1 MTYPAAL
8 SAPRPATI
16 ALDNYLL
23 DHVPGDDVL
32 WITFDHAGLP
42 KHKAENRLGWG
53 LQELAK
59 MGHSVLAIKAR
70 APDWFLKP
78 DLATFFRSPEFGH
91 VAKRKKRIILYGL
104 SMGGFGAMA
113 YSTRIPG
120 SVVLAISPQ
129 TTLDPAKVPWEKRF
143 DYALGENWTGPLGD
157 INALKPAHAEA
168 YAIYCPANKFDGPH
182 MDRLDR
188 FGPITHLPL
197 IGNAHTP
204 GGLLMEGGLL
214 KEVVRA
220 VAAGPID
227 AGIFQQNHAALDG
240 SAAYHFYT
248 ACEVQDPDARAEGFE
263 RCLQRASPARVEFYR
278 QRIVGFQMRV
288 AAKDRDRAVTE
299 HHYKALRKC
308 VGWRSSITLKM
319 MAARYLLRA
328 GGLDRMGELLAE
340 IVKRHPE
347 GHPKLADLQRLYDAA
362 RLMEDAEADAADAQA
377 FAERPKV
384 ANG

>member
-1 MTYPAAL
+1 MNEL
-8 SAPRPATI
+8 PATTSI
-16 ALDNYLL
+16 FLDNYVL
-23 DHVPGDDVL
+23 DHVAGDETL

-53 LQELAK
+53 LQELARH
-59 MGHSVLAIKAR
+59 GWSVLAIKAR

-129 TTLDPAKVPWEKRF
+129 TTLDPEKVPWEKRF
-143 DYALGENWTGPLGD
+143 DYALGEDWTGPLGD

-168 YAIYCPANKFDGPH
+168 YVIYCPANKFDGRH

-188 FGPITHLPL
+188 FAPVTHLPL
-197 IGNAHTP
+197 VGNAHTP

-227 AGIFQQNHAALDG
+227 ANIFDQKHAALEN

-248 ACEVQDPDARAEGFE
+248 ACNAEDETERDREFE
-263 RCLQRASPARVEFYR
+263 RCLELASAQRHEFYR
-278 QRIVGFQMRV
+278 QRIMGFLMRV
-288 AAKDRDRAVTE
+288 AAKDGDRFQTE
-299 HHYKALRKC
+299 HHYKNLRKC
-308 VGWRSSITLKM
+308 AGWRRSVTLKL
-319 MAARYLLRA
+319 MAGRYLLRV
-328 GGLDRMGELLAE
+328 GSLDRVEALMAE
-340 IVKRHPE
+340 IAKRHPE
-347 GHPKLADLQRLYDAA
+347 GHPKLAQLQQQFDEA
-362 RLMEDAEADAADAQA
+362 RIVADGLDDAADAALPQ
-377 FAERPKV
+377 V